1 MGGNRVVVKIVFYI
15 EECIDEVKNG
25 EVVEEVES
33 STLMGVVE
41 GVKVRWTKMSKV
53 GGDEM
58 ENASTEKSGGGETTT
73 KARVIVDGGGERS
86 F

>member
-41 GVKVRWTKMSKV
+41 GVKVRWTKMTFKV
-53 GGDEM
+53 G
-58 ENASTEKSGGGETTT
+58 
-73 KARVIVDGGGERS
+73 
-86 F
+86 